1 MDGKIELSE
10 VQSILNSSK
19 IGFTDMFPLSAISSG
34 VLLENNSVNRD
45 SLVDLTMLK
54 NVTWTTVLEEPNI
67 KSSYNSTNTW
77 VNNSGKR
84 TSSVESVQQVRN
96 GFNGSSTVHSKT
108 DTITTEST
116 TSTSSTTVTSQTNQ
130 QTSIIPY
137 MRQRRIYF
145 TASGLRPNAIIYA
158 TFDGED
164 VTQYVTQIYGN
175 KLSGKKLQASQN
187 GFLIGFFD
195 LPAGRFKTG
204 ERKLAFTDSL
214 DPLVAPTTT
223 AEGTYT
229 AVGFKNEITTT
240 NQYNTVTTTQKHINI
255 VEEDKTYTRRNSI
268 AASGGRDPVAQ
279 SFTCSTVDAANGIYV
294 KSIELYFFEVD
305 LNDEVMVEIRGVTN
319 GYPNSSLLYDYSWTK
334 KAGVDIKASVNGS
347 VSTKFE
353 FYTPIFLPSNAE
365 YCFVVLCNTTKTS
378 IWCSELGKK
387 AFLPTDY
394 TEPTGELISK
404 QPYLGSMFISQN
416 STTWTA
422 EQTKDVK
429 FKINRCKFKNSGN
442 LKLVNSST
450 KDIYRYPFT
459 KVLPANSLKFTE
471 GSKEVT
477 LYIEGHGWVFD
488 DNFTIYLGDDVE
500 AKLFGILKSEISG
513 IPLKVKNYTPTYVTF
528 DVKTAAIG
536 TGSAGGTSSYVNGWV
551 NAFSAVQLLSNDIML
566 DNTSIGYLM
575 KGRTQSNYENMNE
588 TEYDLGPDEI
598 IDLKQ
603 VFVTKSDKDGGIS
616 INCPMTTNDVNI
628 SPMLNINALGIETHF
643 NIINNVDY
651 FDENGNKN
659 KDSSPAKYVQKTV
672 NLVNPANELKV
683 FFESNLPSG
692 TSAFVYYKVGN
703 TQIDTETEWKKINP
717 DAGSL
722 IYSDNENEYRT
733 QEFTLNTDTYTW
745 DTFKVMIVL
754 TSSNRVLTPKIK
766 NYRAIALNV

>member
-19 IGFTDMFPLSAISSG
+19 IEFTDMFPLNAISSG
-34 VLLENNSVNRD
+34 VLLENNSVNRE
-45 SLVDLTMLK
+45 SLVDLSMLK
-54 NVTWTTVLEEPNI
+54 DVTWTTVLEEPNI

-84 TSSVESVQQVRN
+84 TSSVETVQKIPN
-96 GFNGSSTVHSKT
+96 SSGFSDFIHQKT

-116 TSTSSTTVTSQTNQ
+116 VSTSTTTVTSQTTQ

-137 MRQRRIYF
+137 MRTRRIYF
-145 TASGLRPNAIIYA
+145 TASGLRPNAIIFA
-158 TFDGED
+158 KFDGED
-164 VTQYVTQIYGN
+164 VTEYITQIYGN
-175 KLSGKKLQASQN
+175 KQSGKKLQASQN
-187 GFLIGFFD
+187 GFLIGYFD

-204 ERKLAFTDSL
+204 ARNLVFTDSN
-214 DPLVAPTTT
+214 DSNIAPTTE
-223 AEGTYT
+223 AIGTYT

-240 NQYNTVTTTQKHINI
+240 NTYNTVTNIQKHINI
-255 VEEDKTYTRRNSI
+255 REEHKKYI
-268 AASGGRDPVAQ
+268 YHDPVAQ
-279 SFTCSTVDAANGIYV
+279 SFVCDTVDSANGIYL
-294 KSIELYFFEVD
+294 KSIELYFFDVD
-305 LNDEVMVEIRGVTN
+305 ANDEVMVEIRGMTN
-319 GYPNSSLLYDYSWTK
+319 GYPNSSILYEYAWSK
-334 KAGVDIKASVNGS
+334 KSGVDIKSSVNGS
-347 VSTKFE
+347 VSTKFD

-365 YCFVVLCNTTKTS
+365 YCFVVTCNTTKTS

-422 EQTKDVK
+422 EQTKDIK

-442 LKLVNSST
+442 VKFVNSSA

-459 KVLPANSLKFTE
+459 KVLPPNALKFTE

-513 IPLKVKNYTPTYVTF
+513 VQLKVKNYSPTYITF
-528 DVKTAAIG
+528 DVQTLATG
-536 TGSAGGTSSYVNGWV
+536 TGSAGGTQSYVHGWV
-551 NAFSAVQLLSNDIML
+551 NAFSAAQLLSNDIVL
-566 DNTSIGYLM
+566 DNTSVGYLM
-575 KGRTQSNYENMNE
+575 KGRTQSNYENINE

-603 VFVTKSDKDGGIS
+603 IFVTKQDKDGGIS
-616 INCPMTTNDVNI
+616 INCPMTTSDVNI

-659 KDSSPAKYVQKTV
+659 KDSSPAKYIQKTV

-683 FFESNLPSG
+683 FFESNLPAG

-717 DAGSL
+717 NSGSL
-722 IYSDNENEYRT
+722 LYSDNEKEYRT
-733 QEFTLNTDTYTW
+733 QEFTLNTRTYTW
-745 DTFKVMIVL
+745 DVFKVMIVL